1 VAWSCFEM
9 VKKVLIANR
18 GEIALRIMRA
28 CRDLDIPS
36 VLVYSEAD
44 RESLPVRLA
53 DESVCIGPGPSSKS
67 YLSVPNI
74 ISAALITGCDAV
86 HPGYGFLAE
95 DRYFAEICG
104 QYNLTFVGPTADSI
118 ARVGNKAEA
127 RREMAAA
134 GLPILPGTDGP
145 VASLEEALAAA
156 REIGYPVILKAAAG
170 GGGRGM
176 YGAANERELTQGY
189 NPARLEARA
198 SFDNDEIYVERYLER
213 CRHVEVQVLGDQDG
227 AIVHLAERECSIQ
240 RRHQKIIEEAPGTS
254 IDADL
259 RRRLGE
265 AAIAGATAL
274 RILNA
279 GTLEFLVD
287 GDGNFYF
294 MEMNTRVQVEH
305 GVTELVTGVDIVK
318 EQICIAGGAP
328 LSFGQS
334 DVQVRG
340 HALECRINAE
350 TGPDFR
356 PATGTI
362 RELLL
367 PGGPGVRVDTH
378 LYTGYALPAHYDS
391 LLAKIMVHA
400 PSRPE
405 AIARMQRALKETR
418 IDGVSTTLLFLQ
430 RVMEDPIFRSGDVYT
445 DYVAKKNNEESQT
458 TRTPLGV

>member
-1 VAWSCFEM
+1 M
-9 VKKVLIANR
+9 VKKLLIANR

-28 CRDLDIPS
+28 CRDLDIPF

-53 DESVCIGPGPSSKS
+53 DETVCIGPGPSSKS

-86 HPGYGFLAE
+86 HPGYGFLSE

-104 QYNLTFVGPTADSI
+104 QYNLTFVGPTAESI

-134 GLPILPGTDGP
+134 GLPVLPGTDGP
-145 VASLEEALAAA
+145 VASLEEALSAA

-198 SFDNDEIYVERYLER
+198 SFDNDELYVERYLER
-213 CRHVEVQVLGDQDG
+213 CRHIEVQVLGDQYG
-227 AIVHLAERECSIQ
+227 TVVHLAERECSIQ
-240 RRHQKIIEEAPGTS
+240 RRHQKLIEEAPGTS

-259 RRRLGE
+259 RRKLGE
-265 AAIAGATAL
+265 AATKGARAL
-274 RILNA
+274 QFLNA

-287 GDGNFYF
+287 TDGNFYF

-318 EQICIAGGAP
+318 EQICIASGAP
-328 LSFGQS
+328 LSFRQS

-340 HALECRINAE
+340 HSIECRVNAE

-378 LYTGYALPAHYDS
+378 LYAGYALPSHYDS
-391 LLAKIMVHA
+391 LLAKIMVLGPTRA
-400 PSRPE
+400 E
-405 AIARMQRALKETR
+405 AIARMRRALQETV
-418 IDGVSTTLLFLQ
+418 IDGVSTTLPFL
-430 RVMEDPIFRSGDVYT
+430 RKVMEDPVYRSGDVYT
-445 DYVAKKNNEESQT
+445 DYVARRQNEESQT

>member
-1 VAWSCFEM
+1 M
-9 VKKVLIANR
+9 VKKLLIANR

-28 CRDLDIPS
+28 CRDLNIPS
-36 VLVYSEAD
+36 VLVFAEAD
-44 RESLPVRLA
+44 RASLPVRLA
-53 DESVCIGPGPSSKS
+53 DETVCIGPGPSAKS

-86 HPGYGFLAE
+86 HPGYGFLSE

-127 RREMAAA
+127 RRAMAAA
-134 GLPILPGTDGP
+134 GLPVLPGTDGP
-145 VASLEEALAAA
+145 VASLEEALTAA
-156 REIGYPVILKAAAG
+156 RQIGYPVILKAAAG

-176 YGAANERELTQGY
+176 YGAANERELTRGY

-198 SFDNDEIYVERYLER
+198 SFDNDEVYVERYLER

-227 AIVHLAERECSIQ
+227 TIVHLAERECSIQ

-265 AAIAGATAL
+265 AATVGATAL
-274 RILNA
+274 RFLSA

-287 GDGNFYF
+287 QDGNFYF
-294 MEMNTRVQVEH
+294 MEMNTRIQVEH
-305 GVTELVTGVDIVK
+305 GITELITDVDIVK
-318 EQICIAGGAP
+318 EQIRIAGGAP
-328 LSFGQS
+328 LSFRQS
-334 DVQVRG
+334 DVQIRG
-340 HALECRINAE
+340 HALECRVNAE

-356 PATGTI
+356 PATGTVT
-362 RELLL
+362 ELLL

-378 LYTGYALPAHYDS
+378 LYAGYALPSHYDS

-400 PSRPE
+400 ATRSE
-405 AIARMQRALKETR
+405 AIARMQRALQETR
-418 IDGVSTTLLFLQ
+418 IDGVLTTLPFLQ
-430 RVMEDPIFRSGDVYT
+430 GVMEDPIFRSGDVYT
-445 DYVAKKNNEESQT
+445 DYVATKNNEESQK

>member
-176 YGAANERELTQGY
+176 CGAANERELTQGY

>member
-1 VAWSCFEM
+1 M
-9 VKKVLIANR
+9 VKKLLIANR

-28 CRDLDIPS
+28 CRDLDIPF

-53 DESVCIGPGPSSKS
+53 DETVCIGPGPSSKS

-86 HPGYGFLAE
+86 HPGYGFLSE

-104 QYNLTFVGPTADSI
+104 QYNLTFVGPTAESI

-127 RREMAAA
+127 RREMSAA
-134 GLPILPGTDGP
+134 GLPVLPGTDGP
-145 VASLEEALAAA
+145 VASLEEALSAS

-198 SFDNDEIYVERYLER
+198 SFDNDELYVERYLER
-213 CRHVEVQVLGDQDG
+213 CRHIEVQVLGDQYG
-227 AIVHLAERECSIQ
+227 TVVHLAERECSIQ
-240 RRHQKIIEEAPGTS
+240 RRHQKLIEEAPGTS

-259 RRRLGE
+259 RRQLGE
-265 AAIAGATAL
+265 AATKGARAL
-274 RILNA
+274 QFLNA

-287 GDGNFYF
+287 TNGNFYF

-305 GVTELVTGVDIVK
+305 GITELVTGVDIVK
-318 EQICIAGGAP
+318 EQICIASGAP
-328 LSFGQS
+328 LSFRQS

-340 HALECRINAE
+340 HSIECRVNAE

-378 LYTGYALPAHYDS
+378 LYAGYALPSHYDS
-391 LLAKIMVHA
+391 LLAKIMVLGPTRA
-400 PSRPE
+400 E
-405 AIARMQRALKETR
+405 AIARMQRALQETV
-418 IDGVSTTLLFLQ
+418 IDGVSTTLPFLQ
-430 RVMEDPIFRSGDVYT
+430 KVMEDPVYRSGDVYT
-445 DYVAKKNNEESQT
+445 DYVARRQNEESQT

>member
-1 VAWSCFEM
+1 M
-9 VKKVLIANR
+9 VKKLLIANR

-53 DESVCIGPGPSSKS
+53 NETVCIGPGPSSKS

-86 HPGYGFLAE
+86 HPGYGFLSE

-134 GLPILPGTDGP
+134 GLPVLPGTDGP
-145 VASLEEALAAA
+145 VASLEEALIAA

-176 YGAANERELTQGY
+176 YGAANERELAQGY

-198 SFDNDEIYVERYLER
+198 SFDNDEVYVERYLER
-213 CRHVEVQVLGDQDG
+213 CRHVEVQVLGDQYG
-227 AIVHLAERECSIQ
+227 SIVHLAERECSIQ

-265 AAIAGATAL
+265 AATTGAMAL
-274 RILNA
+274 RFLSA

-287 GDGNFYF
+287 ADGNFYF

-305 GVTELVTGVDIVK
+305 GITELVTGVDIVK
-318 EQICIAGGAP
+318 EQICIASGAP
-328 LSFGQS
+328 LSLQQS
-334 DVQVRG
+334 DVHVQG
-340 HALECRINAE
+340 HAIECRVNAE

-362 RELLL
+362 KELLL

-378 LYTGYALPAHYDS
+378 LYTGYVLPAHYDS

-400 PSRPE
+400 PTRPQ
-405 AIARMQRALKETR
+405 AIARMQRALQETR
-418 IDGVSTTLLFLQ
+418 IDGVLTTLSFLEG
-430 RVMEDPIFRSGDVYT
+430 VMADPIFRTGDVYT
-445 DYVAKKNNEESQT
+445 DYVATKSNEESQT